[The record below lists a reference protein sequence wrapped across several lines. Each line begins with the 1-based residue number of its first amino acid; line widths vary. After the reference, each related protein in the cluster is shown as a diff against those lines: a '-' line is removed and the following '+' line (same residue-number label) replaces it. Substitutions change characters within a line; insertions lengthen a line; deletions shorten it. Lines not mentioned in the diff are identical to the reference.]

1 VSQDQVSQDTQN
13 EYKHTLN
20 LPQTDFPMRANL
32 PEREPQWL
40 ERWQEQGLYQKLRQ
54 HCAGRPRFVLLDGPP
69 YANGDIHIGHAV
81 NKVLKDIIVKAKT
94 LSGFDAPYVPGWDCH
109 GLPIELQVEK
119 KVGKV
124 GQKLDAKAFRK
135 ACREYA
141 AEQIERQRADFIR
154 LGVLGDWSNPYL
166 TMDPRFEADQL
177 RALGRIIERGHLH
190 RGYKPVH
197 WCIDCGSSLAEAE
210 VEYQDRKSPA
220 IDVRFPV
227 IDSHDLLR
235 RCDWL
240 VDDDEPLPL
249 SVVIWTTTPW
259 TLPANRAVAVNAKLD
274 YVIVQCDLGRGPERL
289 VLAERL
295 LDDAMRR
302 YGASH
307 HKLMARCS
315 GEALVGL
322 QLQHPFYARQ
332 VPVVAGEHVTLDAG
346 TGLVHTA
353 PAHGQEDYAVGQAN
367 NLPMDNPVG
376 GNGCFL
382 PDVELFAGQHV
393 FKANPLIVERLREN
407 GMLVC
412 HQDLNHSYP
421 HCWRHKAPL
430 IFRATPQWFIGME
443 QAGLRQTA
451 LKAIPKVEW
460 TPIWGERRIR
470 EMVAERPDWCISRQR
485 TWGVPIALFIDK
497 NTQEL
502 HPDTPR
508 LLSQVAERVEQEG
521 LDAWFE
527 LDPAS
532 VLGKEASRYE
542 KATDILDVWFD
553 SGVVHA
559 CVPAHRAELQQ
570 AEADSKLV
578 ADLYLEGSDQHRGWF
593 QSSLLT
599 SAAMYGRAPYKGVLT
614 HGFTVDEQGRKMS
627 KSLGN
632 VIAPQS
638 VVQRLGADVLRLWV
652 AASDYRGEI
661 AVSEDLLKRI
671 SDAYRRIRNTARYLL
686 GNLDGFDLAR
696 DQVPI
701 EQMVALDRWAVEQAA
716 ALQVEL
722 CQAYERYEFHQ
733 VYHRLHN
740 FCVVELGGF
749 YLDVLKDR
757 LYTTPTGSLA
767 RRSAQTALYH
777 LAEGLVRWMAPIL
790 SFTAEEIWKALPQ
803 RAQDS
808 VQFSTWYQFPQA
820 KSAPDTPDWEAL
832 IQAREAVKKVLEAL
846 RAKGT
851 IGSSLDAIV
860 TLYCDGQLQA
870 GLASLDDELRFALI
884 TSEAHVS
891 PASARPT
898 DAEATEVDGLWIRA
912 VASPHAKCGRC
923 WHHRSDVGKHAAHPR
938 LCGRCVANVEQGGE
952 TRRCA

>member
-1 VSQDQVSQDTQN
+1 MTQDSPN

-32 PEREPQWL
+32 PEREP
-40 ERWQEQGLYQKLRQ
+40 RWVQDWQAARRYQRLRE

-94 LSGFDAPYVPGWDCH
+94 LGGFDAPYVPGWDCH

-119 KVGKV
+119 KVGKL
-124 GQKLDAKAFRK
+124 GETLDARAFRK
-135 ACREYA
+135 ACRDYA
-141 AEQIERQRADFIR
+141 AEQIDRQRADFIR
-154 LGVLGDWSNPYL
+154 LGVLGDWERPYL
-166 TMDPRFEADQL
+166 TMDARFEADQL
-177 RALGRIIERGHLH
+177 RALARIIERGHLH

-210 VEYQDRKSPA
+210 VEYQDRRSPA

-227 IDSHDLLR
+227 VDGHDLLR

-259 TLPANRAVAVNAKLD
+259 TLPANRAVAVNPKLD
-274 YVIVQCDLGRGPERL
+274 YVIVQCELDRGPERL
-289 VLAERL
+289 LLAERL
-295 LDDAMRR
+295 AEDALRR
-302 YGASH
+302 YGAAQH
-307 HKLMARCS
+307 RVMARCA

-332 VPVVAGEHVTLDAG
+332 VPVVAGDHVTLETG

-353 PAHGQEDYAVGQAN
+353 PAHGQEDYAVGQAYH
-367 NLPMDNPVG
+367 LPVDNPVG

-382 PDVELFAGQHV
+382 PEVEHFGGLHV
-393 FKANPLIVERLREN
+393 FKANPLIVAHLRER

-412 HQDLNHSYP
+412 EQALEHSYP
-421 HCWRHKAPL
+421 HCWRHKTPL
-430 IFRATPQWFIGME
+430 IFRATPQWFIGMD
-443 QAGLRQTA
+443 QAGLRQSA
-451 LKAIPKVEW
+451 LQAIGQVEW
-460 TPIWGERRIR
+460 TPAWGERRIR

-485 TWGVPIALFIDK
+485 SWGVPIALFIDK
-497 NTQEL
+497 ATQEP
-502 HPDTPR
+502 HPESPR
-508 LLSQVAERVEQEG
+508 LLRAVAERVEQGG
-521 LDAWFE
+521 LDAWHD
-527 LDPAS
+527 LDPAEL
-532 VLGKEASRYE
+532 LGAQAAGYE
-542 KATDILDVWFD
+542 KSTDILDVWFD

-559 CVPAHRAELQQ
+559 CVPARRPELRHGPDDT
-570 AEADSKLV
+570 EAV

-599 SAAMYGRAPYKGVLT
+599 AAAMYGRAPYKGVLT

-638 VVQRLGADVLRLWV
+638 VVQRMGADVLRLWV

-661 AVSEDLLKRI
+661 MVSEDLLKRI
-671 SDAYRRIRNTARYLL
+671 ADAYRRIRNTARYLL
-686 GNLDGFDLAR
+686 GNLDGFDPAR
-696 DQVPI
+696 HRVPVG
-701 EQMVALDRWAVEQAA
+701 QMLALDRWAVEQAA
-716 ALQVEL
+716 TLQAEL
-722 CQAYERYEFHQ
+722 CAAYDRYEFHQ

-757 LYTTPTGSLA
+757 LYTTPRDSLP

-790 SFTAEEIWKALPQ
+790 SFTAEEIWQALPGD
-803 RAQDS
+803 RPES
-808 VQFSTWYQFPQA
+808 VLFTTWYEFPQA
-820 KSAPDTPDWEAL
+820 QQAPIAPDWDSL
-832 IQAREAVKKVLEAL
+832 MQAREAVKKVLEAL
-846 RAKGT
+846 RAAGT
-851 IGSSLDAIV
+851 IGSSLDAEV
-860 TLYCDGQLQA
+860 ELHCNGRMLTGLQTLG
-870 GLASLDDELRFALI
+870 DELRFALI
-884 TSEAHVS
+884 TSEARVLPAAS
-891 PASARPT
+891 PPDDAQPT
-898 DAEATEVDGLWIRA
+898 DVEGLWIRA
-912 VASPHAKCGRC
+912 TASPHAKCGRC
-923 WHHRSDVGKHAAHPR
+923 WHHRPDVGRHAAHPR
-938 LCGRCVANVEQGGE
+938 LCGRCVENVAGGGE
-952 TRRCA
+952 TRRYA